1 MGVLS
6 ISHNVEV
13 QRARLAVLT
22 VFFVNGAVLASWVPH
37 IPYVKA
43 KLELSPSLLGLALL
57 AIAAGALV
65 AMPAAGL
72 WVAKVGSRRMTT
84 LAALV
89 FCCALPLPL
98 LTPSLPLLAL
108 ALFLFGAGNGSMDV
122 SMNAQAVAVEKRFGR
137 AIMSSFHAMFSLGG
151 LVGAGVAGV
160 VVALGV
166 SPVTHVFVAAVVLAL
181 LALTALRHFLPAEVD
196 ATPQTPAFI
205 LPRRALLGLGLV
217 AFFVLIGEGAM
228 GDWSAVY
235 LSTVLGTGP
244 GLAAAGYAAFSL
256 TMAVGR
262 FTGDY
267 LVQRFGPVTLMRASG
282 LVAAL
287 GLGTGLLLAHP
298 LAAILG
304 FAAVGAGLANTI
316 PILFSAAGRSREM
329 APGPA
334 IAAVAT
340 TGYLGLLT
348 GPVMIGGLA
357 DLAGLPVGLGL
368 VVLFSLLAVA
378 LAPLVRRD

>member
-1 MGVLS
+1 MTSKLS
-6 ISHNVEV
+6 VR
-13 QRARLAVLT
+13 RARWAVLAV
-22 VFFVNGAVLASWVPH
+22 FFANGAVVASWVPH
-37 IPYVKA
+37 IPFVKA
-43 KLELSPSLLGLALL
+43 RLELSPSLLGLALL

-65 AMPAAGL
+65 AMPLAGYL
-72 WVAKVGSRRMTT
+72 VARVGSRRMTT
-84 LAALV
+84 LATIL

-98 LTPSLPLLAL
+98 LAPSLPLLAL

-122 SMNAQAVAVEKRFGR
+122 SMNAQAVAVEKRFRR

-151 LVGAGVAGV
+151 LVGAGVTGTI
-160 VVALGV
+160 VALGV
-166 SPVTHVFVAAVVLAL
+166 SPLAHVLVAAVVLGLLAL
-181 LALTALRHFLPAEVD
+181 LALRFFLPRGVD
-196 ATPQTPAFI
+196 TTSQAPAFA

-217 AFFVLIGEGAM
+217 AFFVLVGEGAM

-235 LSTVLGTGP
+235 LANVLGTSP
-244 GLAAAGYAAFSL
+244 GFAAAGYAAFSL
-256 TMAVGR
+256 TMALGR
-262 FTGDY
+262 FTGDF
-267 LVQRFGPVTLMRASG
+267 LVRRFGPLALMRASG
-282 LVAAL
+282 LIAGL
-287 GLGTGLLLAHP
+287 GLGIGLLLAHP

-340 TGYLGLLT
+340 TGYLGFLV

-357 DLAGLPVGLGL
+357 DLAGLPLALGL
-368 VVLFSLLAVA
+368 VVLFSLFVAV
-378 LAPLVRRD
+378 LAPLVRPG